1 MAEKWSERHPDEALR
16 LQAEAN
22 RGWNTRHQHEGVG
35 KEPQQPDRGRGLD
48 RDYGPLR

>member
-22 RGWNTRHQHEGVG
+22 RGGIPDTDMRAWGKSLSSRTGVAG
-35 KEPQQPDRGRGLD
+35 
-48 RDYGPLR
+48 